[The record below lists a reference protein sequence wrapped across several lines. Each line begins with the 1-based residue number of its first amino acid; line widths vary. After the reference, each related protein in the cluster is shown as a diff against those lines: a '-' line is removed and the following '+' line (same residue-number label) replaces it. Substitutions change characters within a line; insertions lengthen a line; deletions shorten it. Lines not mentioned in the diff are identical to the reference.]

1 MKNPFMSM
9 WLSEYNKMA
18 NAAKGQMMAEASRQQ
33 TAMMKEWSEQAIQM
47 WMSMWFPWLDMG
59 SKKKK

>member
-18 NAAKGQMMAEASRQQ
+18 NAAKGQIMAETSRQQ
-33 TAMMKEWSEQAIQM
+33 NAAMKEWTEKMTEMYVAF
-47 WMSMWFPWLDMG
+47 WFPWL
-59 SKKKK
+59 KK